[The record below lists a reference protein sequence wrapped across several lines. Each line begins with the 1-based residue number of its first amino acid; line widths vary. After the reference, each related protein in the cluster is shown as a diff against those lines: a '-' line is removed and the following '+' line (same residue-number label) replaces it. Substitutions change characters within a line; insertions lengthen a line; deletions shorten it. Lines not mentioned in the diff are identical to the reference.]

1 MKPEALR
8 RVLGDPRSGQVVFV
22 SHCMLNQNVR
32 YRGGATRPG
41 SVDEVVARLQR
52 AGVGIVQM
60 PCPSSAPGVAWR
72 SCTPCL
78 FTAHT
83 KLRRLRR
90 PATWPFMLYTRLA
103 YRRLAGQVARDIRDY
118 VRSGRSVQAVVGVGG
133 SPSCGVRTTL
143 DLAGVLDTIAGCD
156 PAQLRHRG
164 LDVPF
169 EEHDLIA
176 EITR

>member
-1 MKPEALR
+1 MAWI
-8 RVLGDPRSGQVVFV
+8 SG
-22 SHCMLNQNVR
+22 
-32 YRGGATRPG
+32 
-41 SVDEVVARLQR
+41 
-52 AGVGIVQM
+52 
-60 PCPSSAPGVAWR
+60 
-72 SCTPCL
+72 TPCL
-78 FTAHT
+78 FTAPST
-83 KLRRLRR
+83 RSFAAYAAR
-90 PATWPFMLYTRLA
+90 PPGCSCSTRVGP
-103 YRRLAGQVARDIRDY
+103 LAGQVARDIRDY

-156 PAQLRHRG
+156 PTQLNTDDFNRRVIAAHARPGQGLFIAALRRQLRHRG